1 MRGLPCVKGAVSR
14 RLTEGSAKAFL
25 SNRVL
30 SKHPA
35 LSIPPSR
42 LRRATSLYAREASSG
57 GGAPSSGPGCARS
70 TLSVGEG
77 FLRRGTLYSSP
88 SWTCRGPLHTRP
100 GLCPVHPLPG
110 EGFCFYSTP
119 RRYRPLVQ
127 APGSKLVGVR
137 YSSRIRSTSR
147 AFSVVKFS
155 RMAQRP
161 SLLRSFCRSSQ

>member
-1 MRGLPCVKGAVSR
+1 MPTSARRFVYRACGQYPPLPLV
-14 RLTEGSAKAFL
+14 
-25 SNRVL
+25 
-30 SKHPA
+30 
-35 LSIPPSR
+35 R
-42 LRRATSLYAREASSG
+42 LRGDVGIAPYASGKLLLIRARFFPESWAPHPSG
-57 GGAPSSGPGCARS
+57 LRPATFP
-70 TLSVGEG
+70 VGEG
-77 FLRRGTLYSSP
+77 CLRRGTLYSSP